1 MTSATLRLV
10 APTRFE
16 RMLQLIAER
25 VERYVEDRIAA
36 RARRHEIA
44 LDMLREQQARRSD
57 PRALDIALL
66 SIGSRP
72 R

>member
-1 MTSATLRLV
+1 MTGATLRLV